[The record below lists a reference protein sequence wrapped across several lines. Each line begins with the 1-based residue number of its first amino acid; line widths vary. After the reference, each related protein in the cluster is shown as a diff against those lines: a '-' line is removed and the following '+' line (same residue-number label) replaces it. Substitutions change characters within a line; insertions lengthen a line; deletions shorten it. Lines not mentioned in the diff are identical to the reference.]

1 VQAEITGQLSSS
13 SQTATATTKTS
24 LQNKADAA
32 FVSVINLPVSKPISI
47 QNYVSELPASSAIG
61 QEAQEIYNIGQRLAN
76 PGSTPTVTPTLD
88 EQIAAVERAQEE
100 IQRRT

>member
-1 VQAEITGQLSSS
+1 
-13 SQTATATTKTS
+13 
-24 LQNKADAA
+24 
-32 FVSVINLPVSKPISI
+32 VSVSSLPVTKPINV

-61 QEAQEIYNIGQRLAN
+61 QEAQEIYNIGQQLSN
-76 PGSTPTVTPTLD
+76 PSPIPTVTPTLD